1 MQDRNITSPA
11 QRVDIV
17 REFPDTSWADDGPTR
32 GVEAVIENG
41 AVLSFPHLPFVLGE
55 AERRFLDPRWADGKA
70 KNISLR
76 WPPNSSGP
84 EMRGAVGEANELA
97 ELKAMI
103 TRYAEQSE
111 ALALRLFPHYR
122 GHLKRGNTSFRPI
135 DVAGR
140 ETSWRKDDTR
150 LHIDAFPSNPMHGTR
165 LLRVFCNVNPNGRP
179 REWRVGEPFE
189 AHAKRYLPS
198 IRRPLPGSAWLLERT
213 GITKRRRTEYDH
225 VMLQLHDRA
234 KADAAFQTG
243 SPQARVDFAPGTS
256 WVVFSDQV
264 LHAAMGGQHMM
275 EQTFYLDV
283 ARQQRPEA
291 SPRGTLERLLGREL
305 R

>member
-1 MQDRNITSPA
+1 MTGGVTP
-11 QRVDIV
+11 V
-17 REFPDTSWADDGPTR
+17 REFADTSWADDGPTR
-32 GVEAVIENG
+32 GVETLIEDG
-41 AVLSFPHLPFVLGE
+41 AVLSFPHLPFVLAD
-55 AERRFLDPRWADGKA
+55 AECRFLDPRWADGKA

-84 EMRGAVGEANELA
+84 EMRGAAGAAGDLA
-97 ELKAMI
+97 ELKALI
-103 TRYAEQSE
+103 TRYADQSE
-111 ALALRLFPHYR
+111 AFALRLFPHYR
-122 GHLKRGNTSFRPI
+122 GHLLRGNTSFRPV

-150 LHIDAFPSNPMHGTR
+150 LHVDAFPSNPMHGTR
-165 LLRVFCNVNPNGRP
+165 LLRVFCNVNPNGRT
-179 REWRVGEPFE
+179 RQWRVGEPFE
-189 AHAKRYLPS
+189 AHAKRYLPT

-234 KADAAFQTG
+234 KADAAFQQT
-243 SPQARVDFAPGTS
+243 SPQARVDFAPGTT

-283 ARQQRPEA
+283 AHQQHPEA